1 MSEPQAAPA
10 KPSFW
15 QMIRIG
21 WRPYRRLYSYVKPY
35 RWRFILGIACG
46 GAFGF
51 IGSLMPL
58 VLARVTSV
66 IFKGGAPTTAQQF
79 AANADALNTGPK
91 MDSSIIWLCL
101 AIPAVMTV
109 RSLFSYGN
117 AYYMNWVS
125 NRAITDVRDELFTK
139 MLHHSMDF
147 FNRMH
152 SGFLMSRITNDTR
165 GMQTA
170 LSTVSSDLFKQPVTI
185 ISGVAV
191 LLYMDWKFTIVT
203 LVLFPSCLVPIIY
216 YGKRARK
223 AMQHNYDVLG
233 QMVVTMQE
241 TFAGIRVVKSFAREK
256 HQEDLFR
263 RNNKLQF
270 QSMMRIIRSMEA
282 IGPLVEIIAA
292 FGIGLALLYIYFA
305 NLSAARFIALNLGIA
320 LLYEPIKT
328 LSKMHVIVQQS
339 IQATTEVFAIMDL
352 KPTVQDAPNA
362 QELRRCEG
370 LIEFDDV
377 TFRYASGVTDAVTA
391 LNLRIEP
398 GKTYALVGASGA
410 GKSTI
415 LSLILRLYDPTAGTV
430 RIDGQDLRVLTQK
443 SLREQIGLVTQET
456 FLFHDTISSNIQ
468 FGRFDATK
476 EEVYAAAR
484 TAFAHDFIMAQPQG
498 YETIIG
504 DKGCLLSGGQ
514 QQRIAIARALLKNAP
529 ILLLDEATS
538 SLDSESEKQIQLALE
553 SLAAGRTVIAIAHRL
568 STILSADQIVVMD
581 QGRVKEIGTHSELL
595 NKSGYYRRLYDMQ
608 FNRDGENLLA
618 ATPPLEEVE
627 EFVDTV

>member
-10 KPSFW
+10 KPSLW

-35 RWRFILGIACG
+35 RWRFILGITCG
-46 GAFGF
+46 GLFGM

-58 VLARVTSV
+58 VLAKVTSV
-66 IFKGGAPTTAQQF
+66 IFHGGAPAATAQQF
-79 AANADALNTGPK
+79 AANTSLLNNGPR
-91 MDSSIIWLCL
+91 MDSSIIWMCL
-101 AIPAVMTV
+101 AIPAVMAV

-117 AYYMNWVS
+117 AYYMSWVS
-125 NRAITDVRDELFTK
+125 NRALTDIRDELFTR

-147 FNRMH
+147 YNRMH

-165 GMQTA
+165 GMQAA
-170 LSTVSSDLFKQPVTI
+170 LSTVSSDLFKQPITI
-185 ISGVAV
+185 VSGVAV
-191 LLYMDWKFTIVT
+191 LLYMDWKFTLVT
-203 LVLFPSCLVPIIY
+203 LVLFPSCLVPISY

-223 AMQHNYDVLG
+223 AMQHQNEDMG
-233 QMVVTMQE
+233 QMLVTMQE

-256 HQEDLFR
+256 HQENLFR
-263 RNNKLQF
+263 RSNRLQF
-270 QSMMRIIRSMEA
+270 QNMMRIIRAIEA
-282 IGPLVEIIAA
+282 VGPLVEVIAA
-292 FGIGLALLYIYFA
+292 FGVGLALLYIYYA
-305 NLSAARFIALNLGIA
+305 NLSAARFIALNCGIV

-328 LSKMHVIVQQS
+328 LSRMGVIMQQS

-352 KPTVQDAPNA
+352 APTIQDAPDA
-362 QELRRCEG
+362 RELRRCEG
-370 LIEFDDV
+370 LIEFDHA
-377 TFRYASGVTDAVTA
+377 TFRYAGGVTDAVTD

-415 LSLILRLYDPTAGTV
+415 LSLILRLYDPTAGSV
-430 RIDGQDLRVLTQK
+430 SIDGQDLRALKQQ

-456 FLFHDTISSNIQ
+456 FLFHDTILSNIQ
-468 FGRFDATK
+468 FGRFDATR
-476 EEVYAAAR
+476 EEVYEAAR

-514 QQRIAIARALLKNAP
+514 QQRLAIARALLKNAP

-538 SLDSESEKQIQLALE
+538 SLDSESEKQIQQALE
-553 SLAAGRTVIAIAHRL
+553 TLAAGRTVIAIAHRL

-581 QGRVKEIGTHSELL
+581 QGHIKEIGTHSELL
-595 NKSGYYRRLYDMQ
+595 EKSGYYRRLYDMQ
-608 FNRDGENLLA
+608 FNRNGEGDSLTESGLL
-618 ATPPLEEVE
+618 VE
-627 EFVDTV
+627 AIG